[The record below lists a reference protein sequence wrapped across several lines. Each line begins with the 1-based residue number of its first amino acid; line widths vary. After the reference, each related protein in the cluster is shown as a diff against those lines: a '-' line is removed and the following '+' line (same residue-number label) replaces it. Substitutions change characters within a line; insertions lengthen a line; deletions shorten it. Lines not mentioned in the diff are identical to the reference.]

1 MIISTK
7 KGAPKEELEKIVD
20 RFEKQGLDVT
30 LITGKDYNVFGLV
43 GDTTKI
49 DERDVLANPW
59 IDNVTRVSAPY
70 KRANR
75 LFHPEDSVID
85 CGGVGYACKT
95 TNTTLAQLKK
105 GQRGKLYTYLDVGEN
120 AFGLYGFATANELN
134 SFKLLIGVSGVGP
147 KAALAILSAATPESL
162 AMAIVTG
169 DEKSLTAAPGVGKK
183 IAQRIILELKDKMAR
198 ESAATGLDFSG
209 GAAVSVPAFTN
220 KATEAA
226 QALAVLGYTSAEVA
240 QALKGVDVETLSLE
254 EIIRQCLKK
263 MVK

>member
-1 MIISTK
+1 M
-7 KGAPKEELEKIVD
+7 
-20 RFEKQGLDVT
+20 FYYLDGTVAEI
-30 LITGKDYNVFGLV
+30 LPY
-43 GDTTKI
+43 
-49 DERDVLANPW
+49 LA
-59 IDNVTRVSAPY
+59 
-70 KRANR
+70 
-75 LFHPEDSVID
+75 VID

-147 KAALAILSAATPESL
+147 KAALAILSTAT
-162 AMAIVTG
+162 
-169 DEKSLTAAPGVGKK
+169 PGVGKK